1 MRTGLENLWGFVAN
15 ITAAIN
21 ENSASQRASSLM
33 WYVER
38 GNK

>member
-21 ENSASQRASSLM
+21 ENSALTKGFKLN
-33 WYVER
+33 VIC
-38 GNK
+38 